1 MYKQTH
7 MHSCTYA
14 YSLTHSYA
22 SKLNNAYGHESHMRI
37 CTHVGMHTHTHTH
50 ARTHAHPCTNR
61 FILSGYIGDLL
72 AYIAIALLIVLH
84 IYKGRE
90 RP

>member
-1 MYKQTH
+1 MVMSHIYV
-7 MHSCTYA
+7 YA
-14 YSLTHSYA
+14 RMLV
-22 SKLNNAYGHESHMRI
+22 
-37 CTHVGMHTHTHTH
+37 CTHTHT
-50 ARTHAHPCTNR
+50 HPCTNR